1 MTISIQRITC
11 REAWGNPAWPKIVK
25 EYGEDVRY
33 PDLEP
38 DPDYQEYLWLEIKG
52 TLHSVGAF
60 DGDRLVGVVNYVTTT
75 YPHFK
80 WKRLASSESLCVDLA
95 YRRAGV
101 GRALFEAAERFAK
114 EDGCY
119 GFYWGVKKGTR
130 AEQLFEKV
138 ATPMNTLFWKKL

>member
-1 MTISIQRITC
+1 M
-11 REAWGNPAWPKIVK
+11 
-25 EYGEDVRY
+25 
-33 PDLEP
+33 
-38 DPDYQEYLWLEIKG
+38 
-52 TLHSVGAF
+52 HSVGAF
-60 DGDRLVGVVNYVTTT
+60 DGDRLVGFVNYVTTT
-75 YPHFK
+75 IPHFQG
-80 WKRLASSESLCVDLA
+80 KRLASSESLWVDLD

-101 GRALFEAAERFAK
+101 GRALIEAAERFAK